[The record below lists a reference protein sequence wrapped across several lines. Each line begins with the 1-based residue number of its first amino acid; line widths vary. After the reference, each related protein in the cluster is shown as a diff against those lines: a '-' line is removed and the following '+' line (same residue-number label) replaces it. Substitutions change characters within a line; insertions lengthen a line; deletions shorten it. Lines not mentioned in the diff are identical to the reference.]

1 MTYNISRQ
9 QLGNNITRARLKRK
23 LSQTVLAALCGWH
36 QERQC
41 KMEAGKYNLTLQT
54 LNILADALRVP
65 VRDFFQLAWKNSG
78 QDNGKTP

>member
-1 MTYNISRQ
+1 MIYNISRQ

-23 LSQTVLAALCGWH
+23 LNQTQLATLCGWH

-65 VRDFFQLAWKNSG
+65 IKDFFQPTRKNSG
-78 QDNGKTP
+78 KGNGKTS